1 MDRSIVATS
10 SSGGIV
16 KLNLSIGNYPRRRVR
31 KIVNL
36 NRFFELLNFG
46 SRPQSPCS
54 VRGWARMGGVAAVR
68 RPVCCNN
75 SPDTLAHVDTAPT
88 PAAVIGLIGD
98 RIDI

>member
-1 MDRSIVATS
+1 MIYIYIRSIVAMS

-46 SRPQSPCS
+46 SRPPWPCS

-75 SPDTLAHVDTAPT
+75 SPDTLAHVHTAPT
-88 PAAVIGLIGD
+88 PAAVI
-98 RIDI
+98 DI